1 MVMFCSMLSASVLL
15 ATDQPLQMLKHN
27 AVSFLVEV
35 GMACS
40 LACWTSE
47 SDLGETNRDAG

>member
-1 MVMFCSMLSASVLL
+1 
-15 ATDQPLQMLKHN
+15 MLKHH

-40 LACWTSE
+40 LACLTSE
-47 SDLGETNRDAG
+47 SDLGGANRDAGRGVAISQLGVSKSSSSDAI